1 MNLHQVC
8 GRRSDVLARRRM
20 KKNFVCE
27 DKREDK
33 CEAQASKFERGG
45 RGSKFRAE
53 ASKGNREKAL

>member
-1 MNLHQVC
+1 MLC
-8 GRRSDVLARRRM
+8 GVAGPMSSASNE
-20 KKNFVCE
+20 NFACE